1 MVELAFIIFHSP
13 AAVCL
18 RCHPLQIILNGVL
31 PLLMAGNLAMVSRE
45 FLMFICGFAH
55 GFWENTPSMS

>member
-1 MVELAFIIFHSP
+1 
-13 AAVCL
+13 
-18 RCHPLQIILNGVL
+18 LQIILNGVL

-55 GFWENTPSMS
+55 GFWKNTAR